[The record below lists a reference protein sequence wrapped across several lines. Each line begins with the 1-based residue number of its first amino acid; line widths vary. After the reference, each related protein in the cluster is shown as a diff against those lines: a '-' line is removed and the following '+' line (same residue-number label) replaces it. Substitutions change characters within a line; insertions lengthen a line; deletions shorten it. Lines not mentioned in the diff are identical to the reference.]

1 MGNPAPGVNK
11 IKEMGVIEMLGWL
24 AAAAI
29 ALWLVNNMRED
40 EGGR

>member
-1 MGNPAPGVNK
+1 MLE
-11 IKEMGVIEMLGWL
+11 ILGWL
-24 AAAAI
+24 AAIVI